1 MDVVVTIS
9 MNLVESLVNQQAQL
23 CSVLLI
29 ELKHSMEIFIQNG
42 LIRGCPVTLE
52 GAFDCAWRDL
62 VLEEPQS
69 MSISD
74 DETTRGD
81 YTVLPGGL
89 ALSQATQ
96 SQMRD

>member
-1 MDVVVTIS
+1 MDVTVTIS
-9 MNLVESLVNQQAQL
+9 MNLVESLVNNQAQI

-29 ELKHSMEIFIQNG
+29 ELKHAMELFLQNG

-52 GAFDCAWRDL
+52 GAFDFAWRDL

-74 DETTRGD
+74 DDTSD
-81 YTVLPGGL
+81 QYLP
-89 ALSQATQ
+89 
-96 SQMRD
+96 